1 MKNKILIVG
10 GDPNSINSEIIY
22 KCWKKS
28 NSAIRNKI
36 YIITNYKL
44 FKKQLSK
51 LKYPLKILKVG
62 NYTDHKKSKKLKII
76 DIPIEFNNPFKI
88 KKKFLISFI
97 SKSLNYAHS
106 AALKS
111 DVKGIIN
118 CAIDKSLL
126 KKNNTG
132 VTEYLASKCK
142 IKNQSEVMMISNL
155 KFSVVPITTH
165 IDVRQISRKITKRII
180 INKLKTIDK
189 FFKNT
194 FKIKPRIGVLGLNPH
209 NSEMK
214 KKSEEVKI
222 ILPSIRHLKKRKINC
237 SGPHVSDT
245 IFIKDYKNFDVIVG
259 MFHDQVL
266 IPFKTLYKF
275 NAINITLGLKYLR
288 VSPDHGTAVNLIG
301 KNKANADSL
310 IKCIQF
316 IEKFGK

>member
-1 MKNKILIVG
+1 MKNKILIIG

-22 KCWKKS
+22 KSWKKS
-28 NSAIRNKI
+28 SPGIRNKI
-36 YIITNYKL
+36 YVITNYRL

-51 LKYPLKILKVG
+51 LKYPLKILKVQ
-62 NYTDHKKSKKLKII
+62 NHKDHQKSKKLKIV
-76 DIPIEFNNPFKI
+76 DIPVEFNNPFKI
-88 KKKFLISFI
+88 EKKFLINFI

-106 AALKS
+106 VALGS

-126 KKNNTG
+126 KKDNTG

-142 IKNQSEVMMISNL
+142 VKNQSEVMMISNL

-165 IDVRQISRKITKRII
+165 IKVRQISKKISKKMI
-180 INKLKTIDK
+180 INKIKTIDK
-189 FFKNT
+189 FFKKT
-194 FKIKPRIGVLGLNPH
+194 FKTKPKIGVLGLNPH
-209 NSEMK
+209 NAEMK
-214 KKSEEVKI
+214 KKSEEIKI
-222 ILPSIRHLKKRKINC
+222 ILPSIRQLKKIKINC
-237 SGPHVSDT
+237 SGPYVSDT
-245 IFIKDYKNFDVIVG
+245 MFIKDYKKFDVIVG

-301 KNKANADSL
+301 KNKAKAESL
-310 IKCIQF
+310 IKCIHF
-316 IEKFGK
+316 INKFGK